1 MTTPPTLASSLAAF
15 TSGLT
20 AETVPD
26 DVAEHARLHLLDTL
40 GCGIA
45 ASALGAGAAPQLA
58 LGEQMAPAATGAT
71 AIGVPAGLSPH
82 DAALVNGALCHGL
95 DFDDTHAASICHV
108 GAVVGPATLALAETT
123 GAGGAD
129 VIAALAGGTEVTTR
143 IGALAAGA
151 FHARGL
157 HPTSVCGVFGAAAA
171 AARILGLDAPTTVSA
186 LGVAGSMASG
196 LMAFVNDGTQTK
208 PLHAGWAAHGG
219 VLAARLAAAGA
230 QGPPSVLEGRFGL
243 FPALLGREG
252 VAPDAE
258 QLGLGRRWETRSVA
272 YKPYPCCHYMHG
284 CLEAAAEALGGRRPS
299 AADVAAV
306 TVVVPE
312 GAVEIVLEPAGHKRA
327 VRTPYEAQFSLQH
340 SIAAMVLT
348 GRADLGTY
356 TPEAIADPA
365 IRDLAA
371 RVTYAGA
378 DFPSYPGAFPGA
390 VRIRL
395 ADGEELSARVDHQR
409 ASPERPFASADVRA
423 KFAANA
429 GLGLGDVD
437 AAAVQAAVL
446 GLGGDAPLDL
456 TALRRAAAT
465 VSPQRSVSVTSADGS
480 ASASP

>member
-1 MTTPPTLASSLAAF
+1 
-15 TSGLT
+15 
-20 AETVPD
+20 
-26 DVAEHARLHLLDTL
+26 
-40 GCGIA
+40 
-45 ASALGAGAAPQLA
+45 
-58 LGEQMAPAATGAT
+58 
-71 AIGVPAGLSPH
+71 VPAGLSPH

-108 GAVVGPATLALAETT
+108 GTVVGPATLALAETT

-129 VIAALAGGTEVTTR
+129 VIAALVAGTEATTR
-143 IGALAAGA
+143 IGALAAGD

-171 AARILGLDAPTTVSA
+171 AARILGLDAAATVSA

-196 LMAFVNDGTQTK
+196 LMAFVNDGAQTK

-243 FPALLGREG
+243 FPAFLGREDIQ
-252 VAPDAE
+252 PE
-258 QLGLGRRWETRSVA
+258 QEELGLGLRWETGNVA

-284 CLEAAAEALGGRRPS
+284 CLEAAARALDGRRPA

-306 TVVVPE
+306 TVVVPG

-327 VRTPYEAQFSLQH
+327 VRTAYEAQFSLQH

-356 TPEAIADPA
+356 TPKASTDPV

-371 RVTYAGA
+371 RVTYEVA

-390 VRIRL
+390 VRIL
-395 ADGEELSARVDHQR
+395 LTGGEELFARIDHQL
-409 ASPERPFASADVRA
+409 ASPERPFARA
-423 KFAANA
+423 AVLGKFTANA
-429 GLGLGDVD
+429 ALGLGDD
-437 AAAVQAAVL
+437 DTAVVEAAVL
-446 GLGGDAPLDL
+446 GLGGDSPIDV
-456 TALRRAAAT
+456 TALRRAAAI
-465 VSPQRSVSVTSADGS
+465 SP
-480 ASASP
+480 P

>member
-1 MTTPPTLASSLAAF
+1 VTTPATATLASSLAAF
-15 TSGLT
+15 TSRLT
-20 AETVPD
+20 TAVIPD

-58 LGEQMAPAATGAT
+58 LGAQAAPAAPGAT
-71 AIGVPAGLSPH
+71 AIGVPTALSPH

-129 VIAALAGGTEVTTR
+129 AIAALVGGTEVTTR

-171 AARILGLDAPTTVSA
+171 AARILGLDAETTASA

-252 VAPDAE
+252 VAPDEE

-284 CLEAAAEALGGRRPS
+284 CLEAAAKALGGRRPS
-299 AADVAAV
+299 AAQIAAV
-306 TVVVPE
+306 TVVVPD
-312 GAVEIVLEPAGHKRA
+312 GAVEIVLEPAVHKRA

-340 SIAAMVLT
+340 SIAAMILT
-348 GRADLGTY
+348 GRADLATY
-356 TPEAIADPA
+356 TPQAVADPA
-365 IRDLAA
+365 IRALAT
-371 RVTYAGA
+371 RVVYEIA

-395 ADGEELSARVDHQR
+395 TGGEEVAARVDHQQ
-409 ASPERPFASADVRA
+409 ASPQRPFTSTDVRA
-423 KFAANA
+423 KFASNA
-429 GLGLGDVD
+429 GLGLGDAD
-437 AAAVQAAVL
+437 AASIQAAVL
-446 GLGGDAPLDL
+446 SLDHDPPLDVTL
-456 TALRRAAAT
+456 LGRAAT
-465 VSPQRSVSVTSADGS
+465 TSRR
-480 ASASP
+480 